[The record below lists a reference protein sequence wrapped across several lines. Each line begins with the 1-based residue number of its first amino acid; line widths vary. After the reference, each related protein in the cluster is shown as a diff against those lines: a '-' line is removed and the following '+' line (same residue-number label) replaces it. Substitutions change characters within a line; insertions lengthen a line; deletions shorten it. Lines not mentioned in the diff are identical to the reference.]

1 MAEDQLLGPSRNH
14 LVWIGTKMRKKS
26 RKRAASEMSPERLS
40 GCKVTEEGYSFLA
53 SALRTNLTNLTELNL
68 VYYQPGDSRVVLKD
82 FSCKLEMLN
91 APVQKVDQCG
101 VTKQC
106 CSAFASTLKSNPSLL
121 RELSL
126 SHNDL
131 QDSGVMI
138 LSAGLRVPHCKL
150 EILRLAGCR
159 VTEEGCS
166 SLASALR
173 SNPSHLRELDLS
185 YNHPGD
191 SGVKLLSAVL
201 KDPSCKLEKLKLA
214 GCRVTEEGCS
224 SLASALR
231 SNPSHLRELDLSY
244 NHPGDSG
251 VKLLS
256 AVLEDPSCK
265 LEKLKLD
272 RCELTETCCEALAS
286 VLRSKFSPLQELHLS
301 NNDLRDS
308 GVKLLSAGLRDSHC
322 KLKILR
328 LAGCRVTEEGCSSLA
343 SALRSNPSHL
353 RELDLSYNH
362 PGDSGV
368 KLLSAVLK
376 GLSCKLKKLKL
387 DRCEL
392 TERCCEALASILR
405 SKSSHLRELHLN
417 NNDLQDSGVKLLS
430 AGLGDSH
437 CKLGILRL
445 SGCRVT
451 EEGCSSLAS
460 ALSSNP
466 SHVREL
472 DLSYNH
478 PGDSGVKLLSA
489 VLKDHSCKL
498 EKLKLSSCRVS
509 GKGCLFLASAL
520 KSNPSHL
527 RELDLRYNQPG
538 ESGLKLIS
546 FVQKDPRCKL
556 QMLRSNMEDT
566 TKLMES
572 EKPSS
577 LQHSVTVA
585 WNWMPELVSGNK
597 HLFIPDVVETSN
609 MREYRFQAKHPGRFF
624 CCVTGLVFVMESS
637 GEVIYS
643 FCSWEIAPKALG
655 NCGLAGPLFNIECP
669 QGTLKELHLPHC
681 EMSSADENLAVAHVT
696 KDNMEILWPQEV
708 TDTHVVISV
717 TSLSGFGVI
726 KRILNFIKR
735 KIFRKVR
742 GQVLLLLRPI
752 DKILN
757 VFLLPLNVPPD
768 QVHQQ
773 ELQRQNILIPT
784 SSKCTFIHNERYR
797 MSSDEEAIRWIQPE
811 IEEFECDFD
820 PTIHPT
826 FEVQLNRDVV
836 EVELSVLEEKSGKVV
851 WRRIVNLRGAVS
863 PSPSTT
869 DTAHRQVVSHHS
881 GVAFVDQHRE
891 AIIQRVTLIDPILDD
906 LHEHI
911 GEEKYSYIRAA
922 STSQERM
929 RKLYEVLNSDEL
941 KKLFFDSLKK
951 KESSLVLELLG
962 L

>member
-272 RCELTETCCEALAS
+272 RCELTE
-286 VLRSKFSPLQELHLS
+286 
-301 NNDLRDS
+301 
-308 GVKLLSAGLRDSHC
+308 
-322 KLKILR
+322 
-328 LAGCRVTEEGCSSLA
+328 
-343 SALRSNPSHL
+343 
-353 RELDLSYNH
+353 
-362 PGDSGV
+362 
-368 KLLSAVLK
+368 
-376 GLSCKLKKLKL
+376 
-387 DRCEL
+387 
-392 TERCCEALASILR
+392 RCCEALASILR

-498 EKLKLSSCRVS
+498 EKLKFPFCRLSSCRVS

>member
-1 MAEDQLLGPSRNH
+1 
-14 LVWIGTKMRKKS
+14 MRKKS

-40 GCKVTEEGYSFLA
+40 GCRVTEEGYSFLA

-68 VYYQPGDSRVVLKD
+68 VYYQPGDSRVKLLSVVLKD

-91 APVQKVDQCG
+91 APLQKVDQCG

-106 CSAFASTLKSNPSLL
+106 CPVLASALKSNPSLL

-131 QDSGVMI
+131 QDSGVKL
-138 LSAGLRVPHCKL
+138 LSAGLGDSHCKL
-150 EILRLAGCR
+150 EILRLAGC
-159 VTEEGCS
+159 S
-166 SLASALR
+166 
-173 SNPSHLRELDLS
+173 
-185 YNHPGD
+185 
-191 SGVKLLSAVL
+191 
-201 KDPSCKLEKLKLA
+201 
-214 GCRVTEEGCS
+214 VTEEGCS

-256 AVLEDPSCK
+256 AVLEDP
-265 LEKLKLD
+265 
-272 RCELTETCCEALAS
+272 
-286 VLRSKFSPLQELHLS
+286 
-301 NNDLRDS
+301 
-308 GVKLLSAGLRDSHC
+308 
-322 KLKILR
+322 
-328 LAGCRVTEEGCSSLA
+328 
-343 SALRSNPSHL
+343 
-353 RELDLSYNH
+353 
-362 PGDSGV
+362 
-368 KLLSAVLK
+368 
-376 GLSCKLKKLKL
+376 
-387 DRCEL
+387 
-392 TERCCEALASILR
+392 
-405 SKSSHLRELHLN
+405 
-417 NNDLQDSGVKLLS
+417 
-430 AGLGDSH
+430 
-437 CKLGILRL
+437 
-445 SGCRVT
+445 
-451 EEGCSSLAS
+451 
-460 ALSSNP
+460 
-466 SHVREL
+466 
-472 DLSYNH
+472 
-478 PGDSGVKLLSA
+478 
-489 VLKDHSCKL
+489 SCKL

-717 TSLSGFGVI
+717 TGLSIFTVI
-726 KRILNFIKR
+726 MR
-735 KIFRKVR
+735 KIFPVVR

-881 GVAFVDQHRE
+881 GVAFVDQHRK
-891 AIIQRVTLIDPILDD
+891 AIIQKVSLIDPILDD

-911 GEEKYSYIRAA
+911 GEEKYNNIRAA

-929 RKLYEVLNSDEL
+929 RRLYEVLNSDEL